1 MVYKL
6 CRLTI
11 STLPPVLSAHF
22 WPSIGSSWT
31 VAGTLGIG
39 LIGIATVLDVSLAI
53 TAGAII
59 SGAYFG
65 DKLSPL
71 SETTNL
77 AAAVTRTDL
86 FNHIQHMLWTTVPA
100 ILITLT
106 VFLFIGL
113 TDNSTIVID
122 EMINLQNQLDQNFNI
137 NPIMLIPLLVLFYMA
152 RRKVPALLTLL
163 VGTILGCLFALFFQ
177 LETIFEAKTATNIS
191 CLSLVFKEI
200 MNALFVGYQSSTGNA
215 AYDALISKGGMVNM
229 MSVVGLVITAM
240 AFGGAMNKAGLL
252 ERLIEHLYQK

>member
-1 MVYKL
+1 M
-6 CRLTI
+6 
-11 STLPPVLSAHF
+11 
-22 WPSIGSSWT
+22 
-31 VAGTLGIG
+31 
-39 LIGIATVLDVSLAI
+39 IGIATVLDVSLAI

-122 EMINLQNQLDQNFNI
+122 EIINLQNQLDQNFNI

-152 RRKVPALLTLL
+152 RKKVPALLTLL
-163 VGTILGCLFALFFQ
+163 VGTGLGCFFALFFQ
-177 LETIFEAKTATNIS
+177 LETISETRAVTN
-191 CLSLVFKEI
+191 LSHV
-200 MNALFVGYQSSTGNA
+200 SS
-215 AYDALISKGGMVNM
+215 V
-229 MSVVGLVITAM
+229 SVSYT
-240 AFGGAMNKAGLL
+240 
-252 ERLIEHLYQK
+252 HLTLPTNSGV